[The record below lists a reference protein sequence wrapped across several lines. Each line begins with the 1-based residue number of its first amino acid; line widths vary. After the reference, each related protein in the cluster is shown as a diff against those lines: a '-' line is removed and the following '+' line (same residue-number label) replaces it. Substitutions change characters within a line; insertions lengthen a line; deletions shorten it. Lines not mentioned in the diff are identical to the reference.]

1 MRRRLIEIIPLT
13 EIAPDAVETL
23 LDDAFGTDRHARTA
37 YLLRAGTTAIES
49 LSFAARDNGE
59 LVGTLQS
66 WPVALANDD
75 GQCALT
81 LVGPVAI
88 SPMLQRGGIGR
99 ILMTHMLALA
109 DAGESDAMMMIG
121 DPEYYGRFFG
131 FTADATGGWILPGP
145 VERRRL
151 LARLSRPGGVPRNGQ
166 IIPAPRQGTAGDK
179 AFALI

>member
-1 MRRRLIEIIPLT
+1 MRKQLIEIFPLAAV
-13 EIAPDAVETL
+13 APDAVELL

-37 YLLRAGTTAIES
+37 YMLRAGTTAIES
-49 LSFAARDNGE
+49 LSFAARDNGK

-75 GQCALT
+75 GQYALT

-88 SPMLQRGGIGR
+88 SPMRQRGGIGR
-99 ILMTHMLALA
+99 LLMTHMLALA
-109 DAGESDAMMMIG
+109 DAGESDAMIMVG

-131 FTADATGGWILPGP
+131 FTADATGGWELPGA

-151 LARLSRPGGVPRNGQ
+151 LARISRPGGVPPNGR
-166 IIPAPRQGTAGDK
+166 IIPAPDRGSG
-179 AFALI
+179 